1 MPVLKNPKHEA
12 YAQAVARGINKTKA
26 YTDAGYKYSEQSASR
41 LSRNVQVKARIA
53 ELSVK
58 VVQAIGQK
66 FDATVDRIAHE
77 LCSIAFADPAE
88 LFDGDGRLKRVSDLP
103 PHVRAAVASV
113 ETVRGGGIKVK
124 LWNKNSAL
132 ADLGRWRRM
141 FVELQGADDFSS
153 PCARQDRKFECA
165 RSVAHFLAQLLQE
178 YRHIVVGQCRV

>member
-41 LSRNVQVKARIA
+41 LSRNVQVRARIA

-58 VVQAIGQK
+58 VVQAIEQK
-66 FDATVDRIAHE
+66 FDATVERIAHE

-88 LFDGDGRLKRVSDLP
+88 LFDGKGQLRKIEDLP

-124 LWNKNSAL
+124 LWNKNRAL
-132 ADLGRWRRM
+132 DSLGRWRRM
-141 FVELQGADDFSS
+141 FVELQELASRVSS
-153 PCARQDRKFECA
+153 ITRPTKRCGP
-165 RSVAHFLAQLLQE
+165 
-178 YRHIVVGQCRV
+178 I